1 MKTMYRAILNLKGKE
16 TTFRKSSDTIPNLIK
31 LIKNEG
37 IEWGHVV
44 RVETFSVS
52 LEKQRGKVARKY

>member
-1 MKTMYRAILNLKGKE
+1 MKTMFRAILNLRGKE

-31 LIKNEG
+31 LVKNEG
-37 IEWGHVV
+37 YEWGQVV
-44 RVETFSVS
+44 KVETFSVS